1 MLDLNDAK
9 PLGGEPLRYDLDLIV
24 QRLRETAEVW
34 VPRLFP
40 RGRRSGDEWR
50 LANIRGD
57 APRNTGSCVI
67 TLRGAHAGDWIDFDG
82 NQGGGPIS
90 AIEEA
95 TGLDGRALIVEAAEI
110 AGIAPGAPERRAPQT
125 PPPLKRDPALEIAH
139 ILTGAEP
146 ITGSPVARYLTGRGL
161 TVPEA
166 ADLLFHPDLTHWE
179 TKTGYPAMLG
189 QVRDSDG
196 AVIGLHRSYLAIEDE
211 AVTKAPLDKAKKM
224 LGRVAGGAVRLAD
237 LGDGDRLALSEGI
250 ETGLAVMTACP
261 DLPVWATLS
270 TSGLEQVDLPP
281 GVRRVLILADNDIS
295 GAGLRAAEAAARGLR
310 AQGRDVAVVLPPEE
324 GEDFNDLLLREGPE
338 AVAALIADAEA
349 ITDPEPTLLIGQHR
363 PVNYQGSGE
372 AIPTLRADEGDLA
385 RSVERVWSLLM
396 ASNRTPWVFRFAG
409 QPTWVVPDDEGRP
422 VATAITEERLRHMLA
437 RLAHWKKLNGKGE
450 LVAAPPP
457 IAVVKSVL
465 ATPDPALP
473 VLVGIVNTPVFGR
486 GGTLLTTPGY
496 HPDARLLYAPTPG
509 FVVPTIPAKPSA
521 AEVAAA
527 RSLLCEDLLGD
538 FPFVGP
544 AEMAHVIAL
553 LLLGFLRGMI
563 DGPTPLHLIEK
574 PSPGSGA
581 TLMVDAVATILTGS
595 GASVMT
601 EGRDDDEWRK
611 RVTAK
616 LRQIPAIVLIDNL
629 RAKLDSSAV
638 AAALTAPFWED
649 RILGASEMA
658 RLPIRCLW
666 IATGNNPEFSNE
678 MARRL
683 LRIRLDPHEERPW
696 QRTGFRHPDLMTWVR
711 ANRSRL
717 VAACLTLCQAWIAA
731 GKPRGARTIGSFENW
746 AHVVGGVLEVADIP
760 GFLGN
765 LDEMM
770 EASDSEGA
778 GWSAFIAAWWDRFG
792 TAEVGAA
799 DLFDVALFCDP
810 GPPITGHTDRAQKT
824 SFGIAIK
831 KMRDRVFQVGDLTLR
846 LVQAG
851 TFRRAVK
858 WQLKVSEQPSR
869 PQSDARGPGACEPR
883 GASVNLQNR
892 GSHDQAIDR
901 NGKCEPCE
909 PCEPLPT
916 LTHARAHAHAK
927 DDAGKGSQGSRGS
940 QSPVNSEPCAC
951 EPPCEPPVAVSRGSP
966 VPDWL
971 RELDP

>member
-9 PLGGEPLRYDLDLIV
+9 PLGGEPLRYDLDLV
-24 QRLRETAEVW
+24 VARLRETAEVW

-110 AGIAPGAPERRAPQT
+110 AGIAPGAPERRAPPT

-139 ILTGAEP
+139 ILTGAET

-161 TVPEA
+161 MVPEA

-189 QVRDSDG
+189 QVRDRDG

-211 AVTKAPLDKAKKM
+211 SVSKAPLDKAKKM
-224 LGRVAGGAVRLAD
+224 LGRVAGGAVRLAA

-281 GVRRVLILADNDIS
+281 GVRRVLILADNDTS
-295 GAGLRAAEAAARGLR
+295 GAGLRAAEAAARRLR

-324 GEDFNDLLLREGPE
+324 GEDFNDLLLRKGPE
-338 AVAALIADAEA
+338 AIAALIVDAEA
-349 ITDPEPTLLIGQHR
+349 ITEAEPTLLIGQHR

-450 LVAAPPP
+450 LIAAPPP

-527 RSLLCEDLLGD
+527 RNLLCEDLLGD

-649 RILGASEMA
+649 RILGASEMT

-683 LRIRLDPHEERPW
+683 LRIRLDPHEERLW

-711 ANRSRL
+711 ANRPRL

-746 AHVVGGVLEVADIP
+746 AHVVGGVLEVAGIP

-765 LDEMM
+765 LEEMM

-778 GWSAFIAAWWDRFG
+778 GWSAFIAA
-792 TAEVGAA
+792 
-799 DLFDVALFCDP
+799 
-810 GPPITGHTDRAQKT
+810 
-824 SFGIAIK
+824 
-831 KMRDRVFQVGDLTLR
+831 
-846 LVQAG
+846 
-851 TFRRAVK
+851 
-858 WQLKVSEQPSR
+858 
-869 PQSDARGPGACEPR
+869 
-883 GASVNLQNR
+883 
-892 GSHDQAIDR
+892 
-901 NGKCEPCE
+901 
-909 PCEPLPT
+909 
-916 LTHARAHAHAK
+916 
-927 DDAGKGSQGSRGS
+927 
-940 QSPVNSEPCAC
+940 
-951 EPPCEPPVAVSRGSP
+951 
-966 VPDWL
+966 
-971 RELDP
+971 

>member
-1 MLDLNDAK
+1 MLDLNDVH
-9 PLGGEPLRYDLDLIV
+9 PLGNEHPRYDIDLV
-24 QRLRETAEVW
+24 VARLRETAETW

-40 RGRRSGDEWR
+40 RGRKAGDEWR

-67 TLRGAHAGDWIDFDG
+67 ALRGPHAGEWIDFDG
-82 NQGGGPIS
+82 SQGGGPLS

-95 TGLDGRALIVEAAEI
+95 TGLDGRALIAEAAAL
-110 AGIAPGAPERRAPQT
+110 AGVAPGAPERRAPPS
-125 PPPLKRDPALEIAH
+125 PPPAKRDPALEIAH
-139 ILTGAEP
+139 ILSAAKP
-146 ITGSPVARYLTGRGL
+146 IGGSPVAQYLKGRGL
-161 TVPEA
+161 AVPEA
-166 ADLLFHPDLTHWE
+166 AELLFHPDLTYWE
-179 TKTGYPAMLG
+179 TRTGYPAMLG
-189 QVRDSDG
+189 QVRDRDG
-196 AVIGLHRSYLAIEDE
+196 TVIGLHRSYLTVQEG
-211 AVTKAPLDKAKKM
+211 AVTKAPLEKAKKM
-224 LGRVAGGAVRLAD
+224 LGRVAGGAVRLTP
-237 LGDGDRLALSEGI
+237 LGDADRLALSEGI

-261 DLPVWATLS
+261 GLPVWATLS
-270 TSGLEQVDLPP
+270 TSGLEQIDLPP
-281 GVRRVLILADNDIS
+281 SVRSVLILADHDAS
-295 GAGLRAAEAAARGLR
+295 GAGLRAAEAAARRLR
-310 AQGRDVAVVLPPEE
+310 GQGREVAIALPPEE
-324 GEDFNDLLLREGPE
+324 GQDFNDLLVSEGPE
-338 AVAALIADAEA
+338 GVAAVIAAADSRATAEPA
-349 ITDPEPTLLIGQHR
+349 PQIGQHR

-372 AIPTLRADEGDLA
+372 AVPTLRADEGDLA

-422 VATAITEERLRHMLA
+422 TAALITEERLRHMLA
-437 RLAHWKKLNGKGE
+437 RLANWKRLNGKGE
-450 LVAAPPP
+450 LVPAAPPV
-457 IAVVKSVL
+457 AVVKSVL

-486 GGTLLTTPGY
+486 GGTLITTPGY
-496 HPDARLLYAPTPG
+496 HPDARLLYAPAPG
-509 FVVPTIPAKPSA
+509 FTVPAIPSA
-521 AEVAAA
+521 PTASEVAAA

-544 AEMAHVIAL
+544 AEMAHAVAL

-574 PSPGSGA
+574 PTPGSGA
-581 TLMVDAVATILTGS
+581 TLMVDALATILTGT

-616 LRQIPAIVLIDNL
+616 LRQIPSLVLIDNL

-658 RLPIRCLW
+658 RFPIRCLW

-683 LRIRLDPHEERPW
+683 VRIRLDPLEERPW

-711 ANRSRL
+711 ANRPRL

-731 GKPRGARTIGSFENW
+731 GRPRGARSIGSFENW
-746 AHVVGGVLEVADIP
+746 AHVVGGVLDVSGIP

-770 EASDSEGA
+770 DASDSEGA

-792 TAEVGAA
+792 TADVGTA
-799 DLFDVALFCDP
+799 DLFDVASFCDP
-810 GPPITGHTDRAQKT
+810 APPISGANDRAQKT
-824 SFGIAIK
+824 GFGIAIK
-831 KMRDRVFQVGDLTLR
+831 KMRDRVFRLGTRHVRIVKAGIEHKATRWKLELCADRPVRSGPAQPEVG
-846 LVQAG
+846 
-851 TFRRAVK
+851 
-858 WQLKVSEQPSR
+858 
-869 PQSDARGPGACEPR
+869 EPR
-883 GASVNLQNR
+883 SSEGNLTSR
-892 GSHDQAIDR
+892 GSPTQASDITR
-901 NGKCEPCE
+901 KGEPGE
-909 PCEPLPT
+909 PGEPLST
-916 LTHARAHAHAK
+916 LTHTRTHAHAK
-927 DDAGKGSQGSRGS
+927 EDAGKGSPGSRGS
-940 QSPVNSEPCAC
+940 QNPVKTEGHAG
-951 EPPCEPPVAVSRGSP
+951 EPPGEPPARGSRCSP
-966 VPDWL
+966 IPDWL